1 MNPSSAETT
10 HSVQVS
16 ARLPDRISVHSGTM
30 SAAPEIKAL
39 SLDDSVS
46 EDRRRRVYLVASFL
60 GLSSMVVFWFLRQG
74 VDVYVRWAYPFFLLN
89 GLICAV
95 MLTRQDVRV
104 KTSERYTLIVFV
116 GIVLSKFIYEVYA
129 KTPLQTSSAEL
140 TESVYWLACIL
151 VLMIYMVLET
161 RKGLY
166 AALTLVAGMAVIG
179 LPGLVSEALTGD
191 PSRLIG
197 FGRFLTFMIGVV
209 PFVYVISSVKER
221 LAIER
226 WHSSTDVLTGAV
238 NRRALLDALQAV
250 RAGCSVILFDLD
262 HFKQINDTFGHE
274 VGDAV
279 LRDVAALSREVLRS
293 NKGDT
298 IGRWGGEEFLVV
310 LPGVMLGQALEV
322 AERLRYSLAAHTFGS
337 VGQVTAS
344 FGVACSTEPGAT
356 LELIRHADEAMYR
369 AKHTG
374 RNRVVGHGSL
384 EDAPPDQRA
393 PREPE
398 GVQTQV

>member
-1 MNPSSAETT
+1 
-10 HSVQVS
+10 
-16 ARLPDRISVHSGTM
+16 M

-39 SLDDSVS
+39 SIDDSVS
-46 EDRRRRVYLVASFL
+46 EDRRRRVYLVASLL

-95 MLTRQDVRV
+95 MLSRPSVRV
-104 KTSERYTLIVFV
+104 KTSEWYTLIVFV
-116 GIVLSKFIYEVYA
+116 SIVLSKFVYEVYA
-129 KTPLQTSSAEL
+129 KTPSQTSSAEL

-161 RKGLY
+161 RRGLFVSM
-166 AALTLVAGMAVIG
+166 LLVGVMTAIG
-179 LPGLVSEALTGD
+179 LPGLVSEALAGD
-191 PSRLIG
+191 PSRLLG
-197 FGRFLTFMIGVV
+197 FGRFLTFMAGVV

-226 WHSSTDVLTGAV
+226 WHSSIDVVTGAATRRKLLDVLHT
-238 NRRALLDALQAV
+238 V
-250 RAGCSVILFDLD
+250 RQGCSVILFDLD

-274 VGDAV
+274 IGDAV
-279 LRDVAALSREVLRS
+279 LRGVAALSREVLRS

-310 LPGVMLGQALEV
+310 LPGVMLEQALEV
-322 AERLRYSLAAHTFGS
+322 AERLRYSLASHGFGS

-344 FGVACSTEPGAT
+344 FGVACSDESGAT

-369 AKHTG
+369 AKQAG
-374 RNRVVGHGSL
+374 RNRVVGHDSFGNV
-384 EDAPPDQRA
+384 PPDQYVLT
-393 PREPE
+393 EP
-398 GVQTQV
+398 GDLSTQV

>member
-1 MNPSSAETT
+1 
-10 HSVQVS
+10 
-16 ARLPDRISVHSGTM
+16 M
-30 SAAPEIKAL
+30 SAVPEIKAL
-39 SLDDSVS
+39 SLDDSVP
-46 EDRRRRVYLVASFL
+46 EDRRRRVYLMASAL

-95 MLTRQDVRV
+95 MLSRKNVRV
-104 KTSERYTLIVFV
+104 RVSEWYTLVVFV
-116 GIVLSKFIYEVYA
+116 LIVLSKFIYEVYA
-129 KTPLQTSSAEL
+129 KTPSQVSSAEL
-140 TESVYWLACIL
+140 TESVYWLACIV

-161 RKGLY
+161 RRGLY
-166 AALTLVAGMAVIG
+166 AALLLVATMLAIG
-179 LPGLVSEALTGD
+179 SPGLVSEALSGN

-197 FGRFLTFMIGVV
+197 FARFLTFMAGVV

-226 WHSSTDVLTGAV
+226 WHSSTDVLTGAA
-238 NRRALLDALQAV
+238 NRRKLLDVLHTVQ
-250 RAGCSVILFDLD
+250 RGCAVILFDLD

-274 VGDAV
+274 IGDAV

-310 LPGVMLGQALEV
+310 LPGVMLEQALEV
-322 AERLRYSLAAHTFGS
+322 AERLRYSLAAHGFGS

-344 FGVACSTEPGAT
+344 FGVAYSTESGEM
-356 LELIRHADEAMYR
+356 LELIRQADEAMYR
-369 AKHTG
+369 AKQGG
-374 RNRVVGHGSL
+374 RNQVVGPGSL
-384 EDAPPDQRA
+384 DDSAPVEHRRSDHGRTP
-393 PREPE
+393 
-398 GVQTQV
+398 TQV